1 MAPMVPR
8 ASPGHRYPK
17 ARLQGNR
24 PDRPVRRGSADPA
37 PGVIASTAMQ
47 FHQLL
52 ARTQLEDRFGSV
64 LSREGSLSVTS
75 KDLVGARYRSL
86 LTEMTEIVWHQWRS
100 GIRRG
105 AIKGFFLSGPPGVG
119 KTSLALRVAYELS
132 LRAGADA
139 PDDGADDGVV
149 VALIDGGDIAR
160 SRYGESEER
169 LREVFTRAQKG
180 FTEPNQRTIVLFDDV
195 ESILMA
201 RGSSNAKEWH
211 FSQDSVFF
219 HSVDELD
226 TSRTAVFLT
235 SNRPDLVDD
244 AIRDRFLAYPLGSP
258 DVDLLVEVARRRA
271 EEHQFTAAQQ
281 ERLAERIRSDAAGG
295 DLRSVREAERLVVR
309 QYIEDVL
316 GRESL
321 AHLGEG

>member
-1 MAPMVPR
+1 
-8 ASPGHRYPK
+8 
-17 ARLQGNR
+17 
-24 PDRPVRRGSADPA
+24 
-37 PGVIASTAMQ
+37 MQ
-47 FHQLL
+47 FHQVLGR
-52 ARTQLEDRFGSV
+52 AQLEDRFGPV
-64 LSREGSLSVTS
+64 VSRAGNISVTG
-75 KDLVGARYRSL
+75 KDLVGPLYRAL
-86 LTEMTEIVWHQWRS
+86 LTEMAEIVWHQWQS

-105 AIKGFFLSGPPGVG
+105 AIKGFFLSGPPGIG

-132 LRAGADA
+132 LRAAGDDPDA
-139 PDDGADDGVV
+139 PPDDSVV

-169 LREVFTRAQKG
+169 LREVFNRAQKG
-180 FTEPNQRTIVLFDDV
+180 LTQPDQRTIILFDDV

-219 HSVDELD
+219 HAVDELD

-244 AIRDRFLAYPLGSP
+244 AIRDRFLAYALGAP
-258 DVDLLVEVARRRA
+258 DAELLVAVARRRA
-271 EEHQFTAAQQ
+271 SEHHFTDGQL
-281 ERLAERIRSDAAGG
+281 ERLDRRIRDGALAGEV
-295 DLRSVREAERLVVR
+295 RSVREAERMVVR

-321 AHLGEG
+321 ARMAEA

>member
-1 MAPMVPR
+1 MWPQR
-8 ASPGHRYPK
+8 TG
-17 ARLQGNR
+17 
-24 PDRPVRRGSADPA
+24 GSLSRQ
-37 PGVIASTAMQ
+37 GVIASSAMQ

-52 ARTQLEDRFGSV
+52 GRAQLVDRFGAVISQAGPV
-64 LSREGSLSVTS
+64 SITE
-75 KDLVGARYRSL
+75 KDLVGPLYRSL
-86 LTEMTEIVWHQWRS
+86 LTEMCEIVWHQWQS
-100 GIRRG
+100 GLRRG

-132 LRAGADA
+132 LRSGGDDPAQAPAGE
-139 PDDGADDGVV
+139 VV

-169 LREVFTRAQKG
+169 LREVFNRAQKG
-180 FTEPNQRTIVLFDDV
+180 FTDPNQRTIVLFDDV

-201 RGSSNAKEWH
+201 RGSSTAKEWH

-244 AIRDRFLAYPLGSP
+244 AIRDRFLAYSLGTP
-258 DVDLLVEVARRRA
+258 DAELLVEVARRRA
-271 EEHQFTAAQQ
+271 AEHHFTTGQL
-281 ERLAERIRSDAAGG
+281 ERLAERIRDGVRAG
-295 DLRSVREAERLVVR
+295 DVRSVREAERMVVR
-309 QYIEDVL
+309 QYVEDVL

-321 AHLGEG
+321 ARMAEG

>member
-1 MAPMVPR
+1 M
-8 ASPGHRYPK
+8 
-17 ARLQGNR
+17 L
-24 PDRPVRRGSADPA
+24 
-37 PGVIASTAMQ
+37 ASTAMQ

-52 ARTQLEDRFGSV
+52 ARAQLRDRFGPV
-64 LSREGSLSVTS
+64 VARDGSLTVTEN
-75 KDLVGARYRSL
+75 DLVGPRYRSL
-86 LTEMTEIVWHQWRS
+86 LGEMAEIVWHQWTA
-100 GIRRG
+100 GVRRG

-132 LRAGADA
+132 LRSGGEA
-139 PDDGADDGVV
+139 PGEGPEDGVV

-169 LREVFTRAQKG
+169 LREVFSRAQKG
-180 FTEPNQRTIVLFDDV
+180 FTEPGQRTIVLFDDV

-244 AIRDRFLAYPLGSP
+244 AIRDRFLAYPVGTP
-258 DVDLLVEVARRRA
+258 DVDLLVEVARRRS
-271 EEHQFTAAQQ
+271 EEHQFSADQQ
-281 ERLAERIRSDAAGG
+281 VRLAERIRAAAAAGE
-295 DLRSVREAERLVVR
+295 LRSVREAERMVVR

-316 GRESL
+316 GRQSL
-321 AHLGEG
+321 APLGEG

>member
-1 MAPMVPR
+1 
-8 ASPGHRYPK
+8 
-17 ARLQGNR
+17 
-24 PDRPVRRGSADPA
+24 
-37 PGVIASTAMQ
+37 MQ

-52 ARTQLEDRFGSV
+52 ARAQLADRFGSV
-64 LSREGSLSVTS
+64 VSREGGITVTE
-75 KDLVGARYRSL
+75 KDLVGLRYRSL
-86 LTEMTEIVWHQWRS
+86 LTEMSEIVWHQWQS

-132 LRAGADA
+132 LRAGGDHADGQA
-139 PDDGADDGVV
+139 EDGVI

-180 FTEPNQRTIVLFDDV
+180 FTEPGQRTIVLFDDV

-244 AIRDRFLAYPLGSP
+244 AIRDRFLAYSFGTP
-258 DVDLLVEVARRRA
+258 DADLLVEVARRRA
-271 EEHQFTAAQQ
+271 EEHHFTADQQ
-281 ERLAERIRSDAAGG
+281 DRLADRIRAEALGG
-295 DLRSVREAERLVVR
+295 DLRSVREAERMVVR

>member
-1 MAPMVPR
+1 
-8 ASPGHRYPK
+8 
-17 ARLQGNR
+17 
-24 PDRPVRRGSADPA
+24 
-37 PGVIASTAMQ
+37 MQ

-52 ARTQLEDRFGSV
+52 AHAQLLDRFGPVVSQD
-64 LSREGSLSVTS
+64 GPIAVTD
-75 KDLVGARYRSL
+75 KDLVGPGYRAL
-86 LTEMTEIVWHQWRS
+86 LTEMSAIVWHQWQS

-132 LRAGADA
+132 LRASG
-139 PDDGADDGVV
+139 PDPAQHADDGVV

-169 LREVFTRAQKG
+169 LREVFSRAQKG
-180 FTEPNQRTIVLFDDV
+180 FTEPGQRTIVLFDDV

-244 AIRDRFLAYPLGSP
+244 AIRDRFLSYPLGNP
-258 DVDLLVEVARRRA
+258 DADLLVEVARRRA
-271 EEHQFTAAQQ
+271 EEHQFSADQQ
-281 ERLAERIRSDAAGG
+281 ARLAERIRSNADAGQ
-295 DLRSVREAERLVVR
+295 LRSVREAERMVVR

-316 GRESL
+316 GREAL